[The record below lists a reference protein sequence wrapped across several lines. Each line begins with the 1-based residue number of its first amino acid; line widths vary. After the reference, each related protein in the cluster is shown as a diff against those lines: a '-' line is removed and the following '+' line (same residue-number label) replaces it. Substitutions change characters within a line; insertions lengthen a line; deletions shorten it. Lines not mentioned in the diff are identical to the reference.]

1 MCGVYSILVFDS
13 NTLKSKELKMS
24 GLVKIAFVMMVA
36 CMAAYAENHIDVAVR
51 LIKEFEGFRANAY
64 LCPAGKWTIGYGQV
78 VGKKDVA
85 AVTKEQAEAWL
96 REEAK
101 KIDEFLAFELPS
113 VRMSDT
119 RRGALISFVYN
130 VGRTAFKH
138 STLKKRLL
146 AGDSD
151 LEIAEAW
158 RMWKKITVDG
168 KKQTSK
174 GLVKRRALEIGAY
187 LKG

>member
-1 MCGVYSILVFDS
+1 MSKV
-13 NTLKSKELKMS
+13 LKA
-24 GLVKIAFVMMVA
+24 AFVFFAVTIMEV
-36 CMAAYAENHIDVAVR
+36 YGGHIDVAVR
-51 LIKEFEGFRANAY
+51 LIKQFEGFSAKAY

-78 VGKKDVA
+78 VGKQNVPDV
-85 AVTKEQAEAWL
+85 TESQAEVWL
-96 REEAK
+96 RDEAK
-101 KIDEFLAFELPS
+101 KIDSFLSTQLPG
-113 VRMSDT
+113 VKLSDDQ
-119 RRGALISFVYN
+119 RGALISFVYN
-130 VGRTAFKH
+130 VGMSAFKH

-146 AGDSD
+146 AGASD
-151 LEIAEAW
+151 AEIAEAW

>member
-1 MCGVYSILVFDS
+1 MSKV
-13 NTLKSKELKMS
+13 LKT
-24 GLVKIAFVMMVA
+24 AFVFLAVTIMEV
-36 CMAAYAENHIDVAVR
+36 YGGHIDVAVR

-78 VGKKDVA
+78 VGKKDAA

-96 REEAK
+96 REEVK

-158 RMWKKITVDG
+158 RMWKKITIDG

-174 GLVKRRALEIGAY
+174 GLVKRRAMEIGAY